1 MKQDSVIFN
10 HKKVVNIYLVFEI
23 SKSIN
28 ISDYSTLENCLFRAV
43 SLSKN
48 ANINR
53 YKNSGY
59 GIGFNSHGSVSFPGI
74 GLGRNIIIFGVDMS
88 SSTKTDKE
96 KKIF

>member
-10 HKKVVNIYLVFEI
+10 HKKVVNNYVVFEI

-28 ISDYSTLENCLFRAV
+28 ISDYPTLENCLFRAV

-48 ANINR
+48 ADINR

-59 GIGFNSHGSVSFPGI
+59 GIGFDRHGNVSFLGI
-74 GLGRNIIIFGVDMS
+74 GLGRNIIIVGVDMS
-88 SSTKTDKE
+88 SSRKTDKE